1 MSIPAISPSAA
12 LAEDEQSAHSRVAA
26 LQQRI
31 QGMQATKLSTTALP
45 TLPALAEI
53 LPGGALREGAAYSVD
68 GSTTLVMA
76 LLAGPSRSGA
86 WCGVVGLPDFGAE
99 AATRFGIDLE
109 RLVLVPSP
117 GEQWLTVTA
126 ALVDVLTVVVTRPPR
141 QASDADVARL
151 GARLRQRGCA
161 LIVIGEWPQSEAQL
175 RVTSS
180 RWSGVGRGH
189 GLLAGR
195 EVTVSSSGR
204 TGFARANSTRLW
216 LPDEEQQFRPAKT
229 TQFGAV
235 TRGAVASGAVAIDAG
250 LHAVAG

>member
-1 MSIPAISPSAA
+1 MSIPAVSPSSAVAA
-12 LAEDEQSAHSRVAA
+12 EVQNAHSRVAQ

-45 TLPALAEI
+45 TLSALAEI

-76 LLAGPSRSGA
+76 LLAGPSQSGA
-86 WCGVVGLPDFGAE
+86 WCGVVGLPNFGAE
-99 AATRFGIDLE
+99 AAARFGIDLE
-109 RLVLVPSP
+109 RLVLVPAP

-141 QASDADVARL
+141 RASDADVARL

-161 LIVIGEWPQSEAQL
+161 LIVVGEWPQSEAQL
-175 RVTSS
+175 RVTAS

-189 GLLAGR
+189 GLLTGR

-216 LPDEEQQFRPAKT
+216 LPDGEQQFRPAKP
-229 TQFGAV
+229 QLGAV
-235 TRGAVASGAVAIDAG
+235 PATDRAGTASLGVLAR
-250 LHAVAG
+250 AVAG

>member
-1 MSIPAISPSAA
+1 MSIPAASPSSA
-12 LAEDEQSAHSRVAA
+12 AHSRVVA
-26 LQQRI
+26 LQERI

-45 TLPALAEI
+45 TLPALADI
-53 LPGGALREGAAYSVD
+53 LPGGALREGAAYSID

-76 LLAGPSRSGA
+76 LLAGPSQSGA
-86 WCGVVGLPDFGAE
+86 WCGVVGLPNFGAE

-109 RLVLVPSP
+109 RLVLVPAP

-141 QASDADVARL
+141 KASDADVARL

-161 LIVIGEWPQSEAQL
+161 LIVVGEWPQSEAQL

-189 GLLAGR
+189 GLLTGR

-216 LPDEEQQFRPAKT
+216 LPDGEQQFRSAKP
-229 TQFGAV
+229 QLGAV
-235 TRGAVASGAVAIDAG
+235 PSGAVPSGAESRSAG